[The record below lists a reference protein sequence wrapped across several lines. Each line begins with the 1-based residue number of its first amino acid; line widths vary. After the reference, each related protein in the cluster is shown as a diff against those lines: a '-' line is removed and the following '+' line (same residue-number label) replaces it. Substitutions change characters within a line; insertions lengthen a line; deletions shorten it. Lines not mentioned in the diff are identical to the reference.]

1 MTTANSAITSALR
14 LIGVV
19 AKDEA
24 MDAQDA
30 DNGLQAMNHM
40 MHGWKARGVDV
51 GHVDLALEGDIQLDD
66 MFIEDLIYLLAV
78 RLAGEYG
85 VSRPQP
91 DGIDHMQG
99 LRNTYTILGVST
111 VDAGLLRLPSQ
122 FSPNY
127 RSR

>member
-1 MTTANSAITSALR
+1 MTTATSAIESALR

-30 DNGLQAMNHM
+30 ANGLLAMNQM
-40 MHGWKARGVDV
+40 MHGWKARGVDI
-51 GHVDLALEGDIQLDD
+51 GHFDYALETDIALDD

-85 VSRPQP
+85 VPRPQP
-91 DGIDHMQG
+91 DGIDHWQG
-99 LRNTYTILGVST
+99 LSNLYTRLAPLT

-122 FSPNY
+122 FGRNY

>member
-30 DNGLQAMNHM
+30 DNGLQAMNRM

-51 GHVDLALEGDIQLDD
+51 GHVDLALEGEIQLDD
-66 MFIEDLIYLLAV
+66 MFIEDLVYLLAV

-99 LRNTYTILGVST
+99 LTNTYVTLNAST